1 MHVTNWKPAKGTHR
15 KLKARLERQHAIL
28 RRAARWQCFE
38 RDGGCC
44 VTCGVPLH
52 FSLSEP
58 GATEF
63 NTAHINEI
71 KPRSLGGSD
80 LDLRNLNTKC
90 PQCHVGKGYHDHS

>member
-1 MHVTNWKPAKGTHR
+1 MAHVTNPKPEPRA
-15 KLKARLERQHAIL
+15 KLKARLARQHAIL

-44 VTCGVPLH
+44 VVCGVPLH
-52 FSLSEP
+52 FNPQEP
-58 GATEF
+58 GADWY

-80 LDLRNLNTKC
+80 LDIENLNTKC
-90 PQCHVGKGYHDHS
+90 PVCHVGKGFHDHA

>member
-1 MHVTNWKPAKGTHR
+1 MAHVTNPKPEPRA
-15 KLKARLERQHAIL
+15 KLKARLARQHAIL

-44 VTCGVPLH
+44 VVCGVPLH
-52 FSLSEP
+52 FNGMEP

-80 LDLRNLNTKC
+80 LDLENLNCKC
-90 PQCHVGKGYHDHS
+90 PACHVGKGFHDHA